1 MNVDCIR
8 SGDIYLSG
16 EEELKIG
23 DKVLTKEMEDGEL
36 FIRKTNIDGIFTYGY
51 MQTGGDPIYGHGPGY
66 VWASRASVM
75 NANFD
80 VALIEACYRSEGSY
94 TYRSCSIDL
103 AHLEKLL
110 EDTEYEI
117 DWTPHIAD
125 NGDVKY
131 ELKLKSKEVN

>member
-1 MNVDCIR
+1 MKVDCIR

-23 DKVLTKEMEDGEL
+23 QKVLTKEIKDGEL
-36 FIRKTNIDGIFTYGY
+36 FICKTSIDGIFTYGY
-51 MQTGGDPIYGHGPGY
+51 MQTEGDQIYGHGPGY
-66 VWASRASVM
+66 IWASRASVM

-80 VALIEACYRSEGSY
+80 VALVEAFYRSEGSY
-94 TYRSCSIDL
+94 SYQSCSIDL
-103 AHLEKLL
+103 AHLEELL

-117 DWTPHIAD
+117 DWTPYIFD

-131 ELKLKSKEVN
+131 KLKLKSKEVN